1 MNGFEPKIVGLVCQW
16 CTYTGAD
23 LAGTSRKK
31 YSPNIRLVRMMCSGR
46 ADPAFILKAFEMGA
60 DGVLVG
66 GCHPGDC
73 HYIEGNYKT
82 LRRMLLTKKLLAQ
95 LGIEPERLRLEWI
108 SASEGERFAKV
119 VNEFTEQIR
128 KLGPAMVSPERMK
141 ATHAYPGKI
150 LVIDDEEVVGK
161 SCERILSP
169 AGYQVEFE
177 TNPKRGVEKVESGNY
192 DLVLLDLRMPEMDG
206 TEVLKKIKAKRPEVE
221 VVIITAYSSVDTA
234 VETLKTGAK
243 DYVPKPFTP
252 DELKDVVKKAL
263 TPAQKQA

>member
-31 YSPNIRLVRMMCSGR
+31 YASNIRLIRMMCSGR
-46 ADPAFILKAFEMGA
+46 ADPAFILKAFELGA

-73 HYIEGNYKT
+73 HYMEGNYKT
-82 LRRMLLTKKLLAQ
+82 LRRMILLKKMLSQ
-95 LGIEPERLRLEWI
+95 LGLEPERVRLEWI
-108 SASEGERFAKV
+108 SASEGERFAQV
-119 VNEFTEQIR
+119 VDEFTEQIR
-128 KLGPAMVSPERMK
+128 KLGPAMVSPEQIKRV
-141 ATHAYPGKI
+141 HAYPGKI

-161 SCERILSP
+161 SCTRILEP
-169 AGYQVEFE
+169 AGYQVEYE
-177 TNPKRGVEKVESGNY
+177 TSPKKGLEKVESGAY

-206 TEVLKKIKAKRPEVE
+206 VEVLKKIKEKRPETE
-221 VVIITAYSSVDTA
+221 VVIITAFSSVDTA
-234 VETLKTGAK
+234 VETLKLGAK

-252 DELKDVVKKAL
+252 EELKEVVKTAL
-263 TPAQKQA
+263 GQEEKK

>member
-31 YSPNIRLVRMMCSGR
+31 YAPNIRLIRMMCSGR
-46 ADPAFILKAFEMGA
+46 ADPAFILKAFELGA

-73 HYIEGNYKT
+73 HYMEGNYKT
-82 LRRMLLTKKLLAQ
+82 LRRMILLKKMLSQ
-95 LGIEPERLRLEWI
+95 LGLEPERVRLEWI
-108 SASEGERFAKV
+108 SASEGERFAQV
-119 VNEFTEQIR
+119 VDEFTEQIR
-128 KLGPAMVSPERMK
+128 KLGPAMVSPEEIKRV
-141 ATHAYPGKI
+141 HAYPGKI

-161 SCERILSP
+161 SCARILEP
-169 AGYQVEFE
+169 AGYQVEYE
-177 TNPKRGVEKVESGNY
+177 TSPKKGLEKVESGAY

-206 TEVLKKIKAKRPEVE
+206 IEVLKKIKEKRPETE
-221 VVIITAYSSVDTA
+221 VVIITAFSSVDTA
-234 VETLKTGAK
+234 VETLKLGAK

-252 DELKDVVKKAL
+252 EELKEVVKTAL
-263 TPAQKQA
+263 GQEEKK

>member
-31 YSPNIRLVRMMCSGR
+31 YAPNIRLIRMMCSGR
-46 ADPAFILKAFEMGA
+46 ADPAFILKAFELGA

-73 HYIEGNYKT
+73 HYLEGNYKT
-82 LRRMLLTKKLLAQ
+82 LRRMTLLKKMLSQ
-95 LGIEPERLRLEWI
+95 LGLEPERVRLEWI
-108 SASEGERFAKV
+108 SASEGERFAQV
-119 VNEFTEQIR
+119 VDEFTEQIR
-128 KLGPAMVSPERMK
+128 KLGPAMVSPEQIKRV
-141 ATHAYPGKI
+141 HAYPGKI

-161 SCERILSP
+161 SCARILEP
-169 AGYQVEFE
+169 AGYQVEYE
-177 TNPKRGVEKVESGNY
+177 TSPKKGLEKIESGAY

-206 TEVLKKIKAKRPEVE
+206 IEVLKKIKEKRPETE
-221 VVIITAYSSVDTA
+221 VVIITAFSSVDTA
-234 VETLKTGAK
+234 VETLKLGAK

-252 DELKDVVKKAL
+252 EELQEVVKTAL
-263 TPAQKQA
+263 GQEEKK

>member
-31 YSPNIRLVRMMCSGR
+31 YAPNIRLIRMMCSGR
-46 ADPAFILKAFEMGA
+46 ADPAFILKAFELGA

-73 HYIEGNYKT
+73 HYLEGNYKT
-82 LRRMLLTKKLLAQ
+82 LRRMTLLKKMLSQ
-95 LGIEPERLRLEWI
+95 LGLEPERVRLEWI
-108 SASEGERFAKV
+108 SASEGERFAQV
-119 VNEFTEQIR
+119 VDEFTEQIR
-128 KLGPAMVSPERMK
+128 KLGPAMVSPEQIKRV
-141 ATHAYPGKI
+141 HAYPGKI

-161 SCERILSP
+161 SCARILEP
-169 AGYQVEFE
+169 AGYQVEYE
-177 TNPKRGVEKVESGNY
+177 TSPKKGLEKVESGAY

-206 TEVLKKIKAKRPEVE
+206 IEVLKKIKEKRPETE
-221 VVIITAYSSVDTA
+221 VVIITAFSSVDTA
-234 VETLKTGAK
+234 VETLKLGAK

-252 DELKDVVKKAL
+252 EELQEVVKTAL
-263 TPAQKQA
+263 GQEEKK

>member
-31 YSPNIRLVRMMCSGR
+31 YAPNIRLIRMMCSGR
-46 ADPAFILKAFEMGA
+46 ADPAFILKAFELGA

-73 HYIEGNYKT
+73 HYMEGNYKT
-82 LRRMLLTKKLLAQ
+82 LRRMILLKKMLSQ
-95 LGIEPERLRLEWI
+95 LGLEPERVRLEWI
-108 SASEGERFAKV
+108 SASEGERFAQV
-119 VNEFTEQIR
+119 VDEFTEQIR
-128 KLGPAMVSPERMK
+128 KLGPAMVSPEEIKRV
-141 ATHAYPGKI
+141 HAYPGKI

-161 SCERILSP
+161 SCARILEP
-169 AGYQVEFE
+169 AGYQVEYE
-177 TNPKRGVEKVESGNY
+177 TSPKKGLEKVESGAY

-206 TEVLKKIKAKRPEVE
+206 IEVLKKIKEKRPETE
-221 VVIITAYSSVDTA
+221 VVIITAFSSVDTA
-234 VETLKTGAK
+234 VETLKLGAK

-252 DELKDVVKKAL
+252 EELQEVVKTAL
-263 TPAQKQA
+263 GQEEKK

>member
-31 YSPNIRLVRMMCSGR
+31 YSPNIRLIRMMCSGR
-46 ADPAFILKAFEMGA
+46 ADPAFVLKAFEMGA

-82 LRRMLLTKKLLAQ
+82 LRRMLLTKRLLGQ

-108 SASEGERFAKV
+108 SASEGERFAEV
-119 VNEFTEQIR
+119 VDEFTDQVR

-141 ATHAYPGKI
+141 TTHAYPGKI
-150 LVIDDEEVVGK
+150 LVIDDEEIVGK
-161 SCERILSP
+161 SCDRILTP
-169 AGYQVEFE
+169 AGYTVEYV
-177 TNPKRGVEKVESGNY
+177 TNPKKGVEKVLAGNY

-206 TEVLKKIKAKRPEVE
+206 VEVLKRIKEKRPEVE

-252 DELKDVVKKAL
+252 DELKDVVNKTL
-263 TPAQKQA
+263 HPQKQA

>member
-31 YSPNIRLVRMMCSGR
+31 YASNIRLIRMMCSGR
-46 ADPAFILKAFEMGA
+46 ADPAFILKAFELGA

-73 HYIEGNYKT
+73 HYMEGNYKT
-82 LRRMLLTKKLLAQ
+82 LRRMILLKKMISQ
-95 LGIEPERLRLEWI
+95 LGLEPERVRLEWI
-108 SASEGERFAKV
+108 SASEGERFAQV
-119 VNEFTEQIR
+119 VDEFTEQIR
-128 KLGPAMVSPERMK
+128 QMGPAMVSPEQIKRV
-141 ATHAYPGKI
+141 HAYPGKV

-161 SCERILSP
+161 SCARILEP
-169 AGYQVEFE
+169 AGYQVEYE
-177 TNPKRGVEKVESGNY
+177 TSPKKGLEKVESGAY

-206 TEVLKKIKAKRPEVE
+206 VEVLKKIKEKRPETE
-221 VVIITAYSSVDTA
+221 VVIITAFSSVDTA
-234 VETLKTGAK
+234 VETLKLGAK

-252 DELKDVVKKAL
+252 EELKEVVKTAL
-263 TPAQKQA
+263 GQEEKK